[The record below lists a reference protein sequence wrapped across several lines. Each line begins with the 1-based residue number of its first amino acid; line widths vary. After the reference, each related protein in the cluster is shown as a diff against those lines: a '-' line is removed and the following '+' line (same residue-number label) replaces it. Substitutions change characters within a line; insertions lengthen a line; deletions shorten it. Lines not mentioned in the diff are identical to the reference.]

1 VTALSSLGPTPIQDA
16 STDPVAAVVEIV
28 LPVFNEAHVLE
39 ASVERL
45 CRHLDDAFAFPWHVT
60 IADNASTDATW
71 ATARRI
77 AAARPELSAVHLDRK
92 GRGRALK
99 TVWSASPAV
108 ALVYM
113 DVDLST
119 GLDALLP
126 LVAPIVSGHSD
137 VVVGSRRLHGARVR
151 RSLKR
156 EVISRAY
163 NLMLTVTLRTRVHDA
178 QCGFKAISRRAAG
191 ELLPAIE
198 DDGWFF
204 DTELLAR
211 AEQGG
216 LRVVEIPV
224 DWVEDPDSRVDLVHT
239 ALADV
244 AGIIRLRRSG
254 VHSRSA
260 VRYPP
265 AVPTLDPRNDQP

>member
-1 VTALSSLGPTPIQDA
+1 MTALPTLGPTPIPPAAPDR
-16 STDPVAAVVEIV
+16 VAALVEIV

-39 ASVERL
+39 ASVDRL

-71 ATARRI
+71 AVARHV
-77 AAARPELSAVHLDRK
+77 AATRPELSAVHIDGK

-99 TVWSASPAV
+99 AVWTASPAV

-137 VVVGSRRLHGARVR
+137 VVVGSRHLHGARVR
-151 RSLKR
+151 RSFKR
-156 EVISRAY
+156 EAISRAY

-178 QCGFKAISRRAAG
+178 QCGFKAISHRAA
-191 ELLPAIE
+191 ETLLPSIE
-198 DDGWFF
+198 DNGWFF
-204 DTELLAR
+204 DTELLVR

-216 LRVVEIPV
+216 LRILEIPV
-224 DWVEDPDSRVDLVHT
+224 DWVEDPDSRVDLWRT
-239 ALADV
+239 ALADLAGV
-244 AGIIRLRRSG
+244 ARLRRAG
-254 VHSRSA
+254 VHPR
-260 VRYPP
+260 
-265 AVPTLDPRNDQP
+265 TLIRRNDDR